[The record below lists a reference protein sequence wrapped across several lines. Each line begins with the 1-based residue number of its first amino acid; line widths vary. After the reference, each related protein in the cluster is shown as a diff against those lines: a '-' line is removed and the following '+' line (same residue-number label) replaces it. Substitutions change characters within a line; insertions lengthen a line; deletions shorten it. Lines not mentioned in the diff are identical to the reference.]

1 MNWVDGAGK
10 QTILE
15 EYKSELKSH
24 ESHNSESDSLHGN
37 RQVLVAMGITR
48 RDIDPGWQGQ

>member
-1 MNWVDGAGK
+1 MNWVDGASK
-10 QTILE
+10 KSVLE

-24 ESHNSESDSLHGN
+24 ESHISESDSLHGN
-37 RQVLVAMGITR
+37 RQVFIALGITR